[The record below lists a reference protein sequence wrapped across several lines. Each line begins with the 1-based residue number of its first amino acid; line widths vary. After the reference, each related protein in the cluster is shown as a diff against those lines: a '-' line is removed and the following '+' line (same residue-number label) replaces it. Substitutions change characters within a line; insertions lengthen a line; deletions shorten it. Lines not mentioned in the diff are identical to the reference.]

1 MLVFGQVRTMT
12 DGVHSGLEALRI
24 CAFFLRLG
32 PLGRIAARSPG
43 VVGNDQRQQH
53 HSQDGQTDLQVT
65 HVRKRFF
72 NRG

>member
-53 HSQDGQTDLQVT
+53 HTQDGQTDLQVT